1 MCPARRVYLLNG
13 PGFRRKSDR
22 ERPAPSGN
30 HRTPQN
36 AQEYSRVSESD
47 QTHQIQQDATS
58 FPEMRGGLRPA
69 VFEGQVFSAKMPAH
83 RRHLMTPVKL
93 TAEAE
98 PTVSAVQ
105 MAKTVIA
112 ATDGQVVGMGF
123 RDEEA
128 EADFELSA
136 DALNCHRVFWRLREE
151 WGSVPAEFEAKLLA
165 NICFGRAYAED
176 ELSAALIATR
186 DRPRLPFGWNAMD
199 LAKRRLERQPV
210 RLLNPELELSRYAK
224 GIVGLAV
231 HLQGIQGDEAILLPV
246 DLVREA
252 LQAKKVV
259 VAGTITKL
267 VESGLLEMTKATYN
281 TGSARE
287 FKFLGIEGKDYVFER
302 AAK

>member
-1 MCPARRVYLLNG
+1 ML
-13 PGFRRKSDR
+13 FRS
-22 ERPAPSGN
+22 
-30 HRTPQN
+30 
-36 AQEYSRVSESD
+36 
-47 QTHQIQQDATS
+47 
-58 FPEMRGGLRPA
+58 
-69 VFEGQVFSAKMPAH
+69 
-83 RRHLMTPVKL
+83 
-93 TAEAE
+93 
-98 PTVSAVQ
+98 
-105 MAKTVIA
+105 
-112 ATDGQVVGMGF
+112 
-123 RDEEA
+123 
-128 EADFELSA
+128 
-136 DALNCHRVFWRLREE
+136 
-151 WGSVPAEFEAKLLA
+151 EFEAKLLA